1 MERILDIVDSLA
13 HQRGLKG
20 EEVRDVLKK
29 AMVETA
35 KSIVGR
41 EFKYETE
48 IDDEEKKVNL
58 FQKILVV
65 ADDDERLTDEE
76 EEIRGSVISISEAKE
91 EDEDAEIGDE
101 LSYEITLEEFG
112 RTASMALH
120 NNLERELQNVTE
132 SNIFEKYKEKI
143 GKIISGTV
151 TRIDGNDN
159 TFIEFDEIRA
169 MLPKKSRI
177 KGENFRVGDTVK
189 SIVKRVQ
196 MTRRDGIQIELSRT
210 TPKFLIELLRLEV
223 PEISDG
229 SVIVEKAARIP
240 GQRAKVAIYTTNA
253 DIDPVGAT
261 VGVRGVRINAVSD
274 ELQGENIDI
283 INYTPIPELFLSRAM
298 SPAIVGSVVC
308 EDEKAIVT
316 IDSEQKPRAIGKS
329 GINIRLASM
338 LTGFEIELNEI
349 TSSNSSISTEGEGSE
364 QKEEEKEI
372 NTEALSS
379 LFKD

>member
-1 MERILDIVDSLA
+1 MEKILDIVDSLA
-13 HQRGLKG
+13 HQRGLRS
-20 EEVRDVLKK
+20 EEVRDVLKR
-29 AMVETA
+29 AMIETA

-65 ADDDERLTDEE
+65 DDNDERLDAEE
-76 EEIRGSVISISEAKE
+76 EEVRGSVIAISEARE
-91 EDEDAEIGDE
+91 EDSSVELGDE
-101 LSYEITLEEFG
+101 LSYEISLDSFG
-112 RTASMALH
+112 RTASMTLH

-143 GKIISGTV
+143 GRIIAGTV
-151 TRIDGNDN
+151 TRIDENGN

-169 MLPKKSRI
+169 ILPKKNRI
-177 KGENFRVGDTVK
+177 KGESFKIGSTVK

-196 MTRRDGIQIELSRT
+196 MTRREGIQIELSRT
-210 TPKFLIELLRLEV
+210 TPKFLVELLKLEV
-223 PEISDG
+223 PEIADG
-229 SVIVEKAARIP
+229 SVVVEKAARIP
-240 GQRAKVAIYTTNA
+240 GQRAKVAIYTTDN
-253 DIDPVGAT
+253 DIDPIGAT

-274 ELQGENIDI
+274 ELEGENIDI
-283 INYTPIPELFLSRAM
+283 INYTPIPELFVSRAM

-308 EDEKAIVT
+308 ADHKATVT
-316 IDSEQKPRAIGKS
+316 IDTDQKPRAIGKS

-338 LTGFEIELNEI
+338 LTGYEIELNEVQG
-349 TSSNSSISTEGEGSE
+349 SKPISTEEGTAP
-364 QKEEEKEI
+364 QEEVKEI